1 MALFGI
7 SHIFA
12 SIFLYMFQ
20 CFNVS
25 MSFTKVEESRLY
37 RKDVRPQG
45 RSCKHL
51 RPSRASLVP
60 PPHGQ
65 HVGGQDQ
72 AAAGGQPP
80 QVPEMRNLKT

>member
-1 MALFGI
+1 MAFFVI

-20 CFNVS
+20 CFNAS
-25 MSFTKVEESRLY
+25 MAMSFTKVEESRLC

-65 HVGGQDQ
+65 HVGGRVQ

-80 QVPEMRNLKT
+80 LGPDMNNS